1 MRIFLWTICFCF
13 LSVASAFVS
22 PNVLY
27 HQRTDSSISKT
38 ASVKH
43 PTFPLPLTSLSI
55 LVKTRCCST
64 MLCAGGNNDND
75 DDILA
80 ALGEAD
86 NENIRIIR
94 GTGDEITDDLWDDI
108 QGSAPSQFE
117 VMKQLLGI
125 NIFTYIL
132 AAAIVVMLSLNA
144 FLGPGWLGQMIG
156 IEGTGT
162 FTEIS
167 DSLPSNIDL
176 NQPENLL

>member
-1 MRIFLWTICFCF
+1 
-13 LSVASAFVS
+13 
-22 PNVLY
+22 
-27 HQRTDSSISKT
+27 
-38 ASVKH
+38 
-43 PTFPLPLTSLSI
+43 
-55 LVKTRCCST
+55 